1 MRIAVDVMGGDNA
14 PGAIIDGAVMAL
26 KEYGAEIYLV
36 GLRDEILKY
45 LGEEYKNHQKVNI
58 VEASEIINVDEAPVN
73 AIKQK
78 KDSSMVVGLKLVK
91 DGQCD
96 AFVSAGSTGA
106 FLAGS
111 LLKVGRIKGIDRPA
125 LSPLLPTLKGS
136 CMIIDAGA
144 NVDSKPKNLQQYA
157 VMGSIYMEKV
167 MGIKNP
173 RVGLL
178 NIGAEASKGNELT
191 KQSYDLIKNTGVNFI
206 GNTEAR
212 DIISGVCDVCVCD
225 GFDGNVLLKTTE
237 GVAMTLFKLLK
248 DEFMKSLK
256 TKLGAMLLMDSLKN
270 IKKSFDYTEVGGA
283 PFLGINGI
291 MIKAHGSSDAKAIK
305 NAIRQAKILYDNKC
319 LDTIMEEIIKLGVE
333 NTDEQA

>member
-1 MRIAVDVMGGDNA
+1 MRIAIDVMGGDNA
-14 PGAIIDGAVMAL
+14 PRAIVDGSILAL
-26 KEYGAEIYLV
+26 EEYGVELYLV
-36 GLRDEILKY
+36 GLKNEILKY
-45 LGEEYKNHQKVNI
+45 LRVEDQKNPKVNI

-73 AIKQK
+73 AIKHK
-78 KDSSMVVGLKLVK
+78 KDSSLAVGLKLVK
-91 DGQCD
+91 DGTCD
-96 AFVSAGSTGA
+96 AFISAGSTGA

-125 LSPLLPTLKGS
+125 LSPLIPTLIGN

-144 NVDSKPKNLQQYA
+144 NVDCKSRNLQQFA
-157 VMGSIYMEKV
+157 IMGSIYMEKV
-167 MGIKNP
+167 MGINNP

-191 KQSYDLIKNTGVNFI
+191 KESFELIKASGVNFV
-206 GNTEAR
+206 GNIEAR

-225 GFDGNVLLKTTE
+225 GFAGNVLLKTTE

-248 DEFMKSLK
+248 NEFMKNLK
-256 TKLGAMLLMDSLKN
+256 TKLGAILLKGSLKN
-270 IKKSFDYTEVGGA
+270 IKKRFDYSEVGGA

-291 MIKAHGSSDAKAIK
+291 MIKAHGSSDAKAIM
-305 NAIRQAKILYDNKC
+305 NAVRQAKLLHDNKC
-319 LDTIMEEIIKLGVE
+319 IDTIMNEIRILGVE

>member
-1 MRIAVDVMGGDNA
+1 MRIAIDVMGGDNA
-14 PGAIIDGAVMAL
+14 PRAIIDGSILAL
-26 KEYGAEIYLV
+26 KEYGGELYLV
-36 GLRDEILKY
+36 GLKDEIVKY
-45 LGEEYKNHQKVNI
+45 LSEEDRKNPKVNI
-58 VEASEIINVDEAPVN
+58 VEASEIINANEAPVN

-78 KDSSMVVGLKLVK
+78 KNSSLVVGLKLVK
-91 DGQCD
+91 EGQCD

-125 LSPLLPTLKGS
+125 LSPLIPTVKGN

-144 NVDSKPKNLQQYA
+144 NVDSKPRNLQQFA
-157 VMGSIYMEKV
+157 VMGSIYMENI

-191 KQSYDLIKNTGVNFI
+191 KESFELIKNTNVNFV
-206 GNTEAR
+206 GNVEAR
-212 DIISGVCDVCVCD
+212 DIIDGVCDVCVCD
-225 GFDGNVLLKTTE
+225 GFAGNILLKTTE
-237 GVAMTLFKLLK
+237 GVAITLFKLLK
-248 DEFMKSLK
+248 DEFMKSFK
-256 TKLGAMLLMDSLKN
+256 TKLGAVLLKGNLKN
-270 IKKSFDYTEVGGA
+270 IKNRFDYTEVGGA

-291 MIKAHGSSDAKAIK
+291 MIKAHGSSDAKAVK
-305 NAIRQAKILYDNKC
+305 NAIRQAKLLYDNKC
-319 LDTIMEEIIKLGVE
+319 LDTIKNEISKLGVE

>member
-1 MRIAVDVMGGDNA
+1 MRIAIDVMGGDNA
-14 PGAIIDGAVMAL
+14 PRAIIDGSILAL
-26 KEYGAEIYLV
+26 EEYGVELYLV
-36 GLRDEILKY
+36 GLKNEILKS
-45 LGEEYKNHQKVNI
+45 LDKEIQENPMVNI

-73 AIKQK
+73 AIKHK

-91 DGQCD
+91 DGTCD
-96 AFVSAGSTGA
+96 AFISAGSTGA

-125 LSPLLPTLKGS
+125 LSPLIPTLKGN

-144 NVDSKPKNLQQYA
+144 NVDCKPKNLQQFA
-157 VMGSIYMEKV
+157 IMGAIYMDKV
-167 MGIKNP
+167 MGINNP

-191 KQSYDLIKNTGVNFI
+191 KESFDLIKNAGVNFV
-206 GNTEAR
+206 GNVEAR

-225 GFDGNVLLKTTE
+225 GFAGNVLLKNTE
-237 GVAMTLFKLLK
+237 GVAMALFKLLK
-248 DEFMKSLK
+248 NEFMKNYK
-256 TKLGAMLLMDSLKN
+256 TKLGAVLLKDSLKS
-270 IKKSFDYTEVGGA
+270 IKKKFDYTEVGGA

-305 NAIRQAKILYDNKC
+305 NAIRQARLLYDNKC
-319 LDTIMEEIIKLGVE
+319 LDTILNEISILGVD
-333 NTDEQA
+333 NTNEQA

>member
-1 MRIAVDVMGGDNA
+1 MKIAVDVMGGDNA
-14 PGAIIDGAVMAL
+14 PRAIIEGALSASG
-26 KEYGAEIYLV
+26 EYGAELYLV
-36 GLRDEILKY
+36 GLKTEILKY
-45 LGEEYKNHQKVNI
+45 LDEETVKNSKINI
-58 VEASEIINVDEAPVN
+58 IEASEIINVDESPVN

-125 LSPLLPTLKGS
+125 LSPLIPTVKGN
-136 CMIIDAGA
+136 CMIIDAGG
-144 NVDSKPKNLQQYA
+144 NVDCKPKNLQQFA

-178 NIGAEASKGNELT
+178 NIGTEDSKGNELT
-191 KQSYDLIKNTGVNFI
+191 KGSFELIRSTNVNFV
-206 GNTEAR
+206 GNVEAR

-225 GFDGNVLLKTTE
+225 GFVGNVLLKNTE
-237 GVAMTLFKLLK
+237 GVAITIFKLLK
-248 DEFMKSLK
+248 EEFMKSFK
-256 TKLGAMLLMDSLKN
+256 TKIGAMLLKNNLK
-270 IKKSFDYTEVGGA
+270 KFKDRFDYTEVGGA

-291 MIKAHGSSDAKAIK
+291 MIKAHGSSDAKAVK
-305 NAIRQAKILYDNKC
+305 NAIRQAKLLYDNGC
-319 LDTIMEEIIKLGVE
+319 VDTIREEISKLGVE
-333 NTDEQA
+333 SANEQA

>member
-14 PGAIIDGAVMAL
+14 PGAIIEGSILAL
-26 KEYGAEIYLV
+26 KEYGTELYLI

-58 VEASEIINVDEAPVN
+58 IEASEIINADEAPVS

-78 KDSSMVVGLKLVK
+78 KDSSMVIGLKLVK
-91 DGQCD
+91 EGQCD

-167 MGIKNP
+167 MGIKKP